1 MGSNP
6 RPPLYESDTPPTA
19 PRHTAAWYVFN
30 WKIKHFSC
38 LDYARILLMKPTCIK
53 QWNKLT
59 KTTGACDGLI
69 THTWQVT
76 TVYESD
82 PLPTEPRCPYQ
93 YKKTTTL
100 PPDYIRYETSMNT
113 YLPSPWL
120 QLSLLHSLYLQC
132 IFISIKSYIRT
143 FAFYR
148 LLVSITVHDSW
159 VDHQNN

>member
-1 MGSNP
+1 MTIFNVAVYLIFNQSSVRHSLYFCSIVKLQQGPLMGSNP
-6 RPPLYESDTPPTA
+6 RPPLYESDTLPTA
-19 PRHTAAWYVFN
+19 PHHTAAWYVFN
-30 WKIKHFSC
+30 WKIKHFF
-38 LDYARILLMKPTCIK
+38 LFRLR
-53 QWNKLT
+53 
-59 KTTGACDGLI
+59 
-69 THTWQVT
+69 
-76 TVYESD
+76 SD
-82 PLPTEPRCPYQ
+82 PFDETTIKPRCPYQ
-93 YKKTTTL
+93 NKKTTTL